1 MNGNKRVFIP
11 TDFSIQ
17 SLSVINQL
25 VKESS
30 NTVFEI
36 VLIHGYQPSNSI
48 TDLLFFSKHK
58 MIEKLQKS
66 AFVKA
71 YEVIKNANQ
80 STISS
85 IKLDIIPF
93 KRNLYIKNFFENSN
107 IDSFIIPSTQQFHFE
122 SKNSFDLIPYIK
134 KSKIPVKE
142 IFVNESIN
150 GLGYTEI
157 IDELFIAKS
166 TL

>member
-1 MNGNKRVFIP
+1 MKGNKRVFIP

-17 SLSVINQL
+17 SLSIINQL
-25 VKESS
+25 IEESS
-30 NTVFEI
+30 NTVYEI
-36 VLIHGYQPSNSI
+36 VLIHGYQTSNSI
-48 TDLLFFSKHK
+48 TDLLFFSKQK

-80 STISS
+80 SSISS
-85 IKLDIIPF
+85 IRLDIIPF
-93 KRNLYIKNFFENSN
+93 KRNLYIKNFFENN
-107 IDSFIIPSTQQFHFE
+107 KIDSFIIPSTPQFHFE

-134 KSKIPVKE
+134 KSRIPVKE
-142 IFVNESIN
+142 IFVKENSY

-157 IDELFIAKS
+157 IDELFITKS
-166 TL
+166 KL